1 MYSVDANAVVN
12 ELLDK
17 IKQLVLDNALLKV
30 SLANLQKDRSERSED
45 LSQNDPV

>member
-30 SLANLQKDRSERSED
+30 SLANLQQDRSERSED